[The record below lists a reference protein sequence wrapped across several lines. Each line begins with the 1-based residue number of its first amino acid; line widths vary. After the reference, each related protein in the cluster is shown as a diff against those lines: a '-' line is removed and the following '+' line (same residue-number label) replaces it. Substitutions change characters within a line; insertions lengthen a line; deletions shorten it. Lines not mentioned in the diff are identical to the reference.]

1 MKLGYIISMFGFIK
15 KIIQRK
21 PESDAIVFDIKSE
34 SSYDAYLQNNA
45 PALALKKSRTIAWIE
60 APGRRYE
67 DQVIDAHILLD
78 ANGGYAAA
86 GLLFRMIDEGTYYSV
101 LISSK
106 HYFRL
111 DAVRNGMPLPLIGWT
126 ELPAAN
132 AAASGNKTEFDLTVI
147 ACGAHLTLLINGS
160 WAAET
165 DESSIPMGTL
175 GFVLASYEA
184 APGAITAEAFLES
197 ISVNSVSVDVEAAW
211 HQWENSSVI
220 TKQARF
226 VLAETFA
233 AMGETAAALDQVKK
247 MWELPGAGRPQREL
261 LFAGRLAFQ
270 NELYDE
276 AAEYADACLAL
287 DRESAEGREAVTE
300 KAKILYAE
308 KKFEALRDYLVEA
321 VSGSGLQNDPV
332 LHTLLGHAFWD
343 LGDYEKAALAYDRSF
358 ELDLENGLPAKN
370 AANAYEVLGRK
381 ADALDRYLRSGRLFL
396 SAGNYE
402 DLGALTPKLL
412 SLGADNW
419 EAHALAGKW
428 AFGIED
434 FDPADA
440 EFTSAETLRKAINP
454 APDPDPA
461 IIFLRALILIRKGKR
476 SEALPL
482 LEEAVSRAPDYGLF
496 HFRLAETR
504 YLINSNADDPE
515 TLSHLEAA
523 LSLISDDNSNTDTN
537 AGWIYN
543 FAAEIALNR
552 GDLEAAEKHL
562 EKAALYLGEVQAVKV
577 NKSLYHYLR
586 GSLEKALRILE
597 ADKID
602 DEGGSLANYAGNLL
616 VRAGQFEKAD
626 EYYVKAL
633 AIAPGNVEYL
643 SNRASCLIKLG
654 YYGEADTVLAQ
665 AHSRDPSPAVLELIT
680 YVAVKKGEFP
690 RAESACRAALAID
703 GNHVPSLL
711 NLGWIYGSSGRWDE
725 VRETLVRLEAMDL
738 DEEAATRRAELQQR
752 LEDSMTQLIPCAAIH
767 TKGASCNRSWRV
779 PRDPPTA
786 PALRLRAMPP
796 DDLPAGSCPECG
808 RTYCIGCAKQ
818 HLDKD
823 GRFTCPACG
832 RPLKLINEGLKKIV
846 ADWAAASIP

>member
-34 SSYDAYLQNNA
+34 NSYDAYLQNNA

-67 DQVIDAHILLD
+67 DQVIHARIVLD
-78 ANGGYAAA
+78 AMGGYAAA
-86 GLLFRMIDEGTYYSV
+86 GLLFRMIDEGAYYSV

-132 AAASGNKTEFDLTVI
+132 TAASGSKTEFDLTVI
-147 ACGAHLTLLINGS
+147 ACGSHLTLLINGS
-160 WAAET
+160 WAAEA

-184 APGAITAEAFLES
+184 APGAIAAEAFLES
-197 ISVNSVSVDVEAAW
+197 ISVNSAPADVEAAW
-211 HQWENSSVI
+211 HQWENSGAI
-220 TKQARF
+220 TRQARF

-233 AMGETAAALDQVKK
+233 AMGETVAALDQVKK
-247 MWELPGAGRPQREL
+247 MWELPGTGRTQQEL
-261 LFAGRLAFQ
+261 LLAGRLAFQ
-270 NELYDE
+270 NELFDE

-300 KAKILYAE
+300 KAKLLYTE
-308 KKFEALRDYLVEA
+308 KKFEALRDYIVDA

-343 LGDYEKAALAYDRSF
+343 LGDYEKAAVAYDRSF
-358 ELDLENGLPAKN
+358 ELDIENGLLAKN

-381 ADALDRYLRSGRLFL
+381 ADALERYLCSGRLFL

-412 SLGADNW
+412 SLGADNR

-434 FDPADA
+434 FDLADA
-440 EFTSAETLRKAINP
+440 EFTNAETLRKALNP

-461 IIFLRALILIRKGKR
+461 IIFLRALLLIRKGKR

-482 LEEAVSRAPDYGLF
+482 LEEAAARAPDYGLF

-523 LSLISDDNSNTDTN
+523 LDSNTDTN

-552 GDLEAAEKHL
+552 SDLGAAEKHL
-562 EKAALYLGEVQAVKV
+562 EKAALYLGEAPAIRI
-577 NKSLYHYLR
+577 NKSLYHYLK
-586 GSLEKALRILE
+586 GSLEEALNTLE
-597 ADKID
+597 ADKAD
-602 DEGGSLANYAGNLL
+602 DEGGSLANHAGNLL

-643 SNRASCLIKLG
+643 TNRASCLIKLG

-680 YVAVKKGEFP
+680 YVAVKKGEYP

-725 VRETLVRLEAMDL
+725 VRETLARLEAMDL

-752 LEDSMTQLIPCAAIH
+752 LEDSMTQLIHC
-767 TKGASCNRSWRV
+767 ASCNRNWRV

-832 RPLKLINEGLKKIV
+832 RTLKLINEGLKKIV